1 MDKFNITLNF
11 FDVDKPPADMQE
23 NVCYIDRTTKKSY
36 VYREGKILDVKTG
49 EEYLNPTRRA
59 LADMSKLTEKMDK
72 LLGKTKKE
80 EAAKEEKK
88 TEKKTTTKKAS
99 TTKSTTTK
107 KAASTT
113 KKETTTTKK
122 TTTTAKKAPA
132 KKTTKKAEAPSTFK
146 MIGDIE

>member
-23 NVCYIDRTTKKSY
+23 NICYIDRTTKKSY

-59 LADMSKLTEKMDK
+59 MAEMSKLTEKMDK
-72 LLGKTKKE
+72 LLGKTKK

-113 KKETTTTKK
+113 KKETTTAKK